1 MKFPKYL
8 QGYFIIFLLTI
19 VYSLLSIFYEL
30 NYESEKRPLK
40 EENLFQM
47 MFLRFIHSFVVIYIY
62 VSVFIFYRSENIH
75 YIIYL
80 SVLILIVL
88 HWILFECCVLTYLEW
103 SVYDIDIDTVP
114 NTNNPVHNI
123 TNAFREKTGFK
134 TRSDFLLFA
143 FIIYSLYRV
152 NLPLYV
158 KCVYFIVFSYFVLI
172 IPFNRPFK
180 PITIEN
186 VMSRVQEHFSL
197 QNFKNKVLS
206 LEFIGNLKD
215 KDVVEGFI

>member
-8 QGYFIIFLLTI
+8 QGYFIIFLFTI

-30 NYESEKRPLK
+30 NYESEERPLK

-47 MFLRFIHSFVVIYIY
+47 MFLRFIHSFVVVYIY
-62 VSVFIFYRSENIH
+62 MFVFVFYRSENIH

-80 SVLILIVL
+80 SVLILVIL
-88 HWILFECCVLTYLEW
+88 HWILFECCLLTYLEL
-103 SVYDIDIDTVP
+103 SIYEVDIDTVP
-114 NTNNPVHNI
+114 NANSPVHNI
-123 TNAFREKTGFK
+123 TNAFRDKVGFK
-134 TRSDFLLFA
+134 TRSDLALFV
-143 FIIYSLYRV
+143 FIIYSLYRAQ
-152 NLPLYV
+152 LPLYV
-158 KCVYFIVFSYFVLI
+158 KCIYFIIVSYFVLI

>member
-75 YIIYL
+75 
-80 SVLILIVL
+80 
-88 HWILFECCVLTYLEW
+88 WQKM
-103 SVYDIDIDTVP
+103 DIDR
-114 NTNNPVHNI
+114 VHHAKLKNQRSAVI
-123 TNAFREKTGFK
+123 WMTGLSGSWVCSGLLRM
-134 TRSDFLLFA
+134 RS
-143 FIIYSLYRV
+143 
-152 NLPLYV
+152 
-158 KCVYFIVFSYFVLI
+158 
-172 IPFNRPFK
+172 
-180 PITIEN
+180 
-186 VMSRVQEHFSL
+186 
-197 QNFKNKVLS
+197 
-206 LEFIGNLKD
+206 
-215 KDVVEGFI
+215 